1 MTPTEGK
8 YIVRSAMRVPR
19 RSGMCEARNHG
30 KSSQAEAA
38 MVARACGARAARSKW
53 IAKQRSTSSRSS
65 ERALRGSL
73 SRVTIGMQSYEYS
86 TQKVRGASSS
96 PA

>member
-1 MTPTEGK
+1 
-8 YIVRSAMRVPR
+8 
-19 RSGMCEARNHG
+19 MCEARNHG
-30 KSSQAEAA
+30 KSIQAETAI
-38 MVARACGARAARSKW
+38 VARACGARAARSKW
-53 IAKQRSTSSRSS
+53 AAKQKSSSSSSS

-86 TQKVRGASSS
+86 TQKWRGASSR